1 MQKYIHTCIYISI
14 YIYMLPGSICVS
26 VCIYIY
32 IYVYLYAYL
41 YLYLYIYMYSC
52 MYIYLYLYLYLHV
65 HRSISMFTCMY
76 IWIYI
81 YIYMF
86 TYRYMYIY
94 VCIYAHV
101 YLCCAQSLSRV
112 QLFATPWTLAHQAP
126 FCPFDAGQSI
136 PGKHSCPG
144 KNTEM
149 RCHALLQGIFPTQG
163 SIHVSGTSCIGMPI
177 LYHCTTW
184 EAPLHT

>member
-1 MQKYIHTCIYISI
+1 
-14 YIYMLPGSICVS
+14 
-26 VCIYIY
+26 
-32 IYVYLYAYL
+32 
-41 YLYLYIYMYSC
+41 
-52 MYIYLYLYLYLHV
+52 
-65 HRSISMFTCMY
+65 
-76 IWIYI
+76 
-81 YIYMF
+81 MF

-149 RCHALLQGIFPTQG
+149 RCHALLQGIFPTQESIPSLPHCRQILHQLSHQESPRILKWVAYPFSSG
-163 SIHVSGTSCIGMPI
+163 SSRTKNQTGVSYIAGGSFTN
-177 LYHCTTW
+177 
-184 EAPLHT
+184 